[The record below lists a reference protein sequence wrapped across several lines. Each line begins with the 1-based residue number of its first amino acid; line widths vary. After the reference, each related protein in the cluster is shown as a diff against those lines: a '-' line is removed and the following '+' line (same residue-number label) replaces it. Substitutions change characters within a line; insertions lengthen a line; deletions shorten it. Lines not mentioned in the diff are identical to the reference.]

1 VGNAHQ
7 IVDQPGQ
14 PPREPPAAPVT
25 AKSSTAPPPPPPPAP
40 SSSPIDPMA
49 EDELILHDY

>member
-49 EDELILHDY
+49 EDELILHDC